1 MTMINN
7 LTKTQQEQIPVFRD
21 KWLDIG
27 LSTARLDRDKAIEAV
42 KKAYR
47 LAGLKEPT
55 KFHFVRSPIEAINYI
70 QGLDKSISASDIIS
84 SAIYGAHDAGWL
96 SFYDYFREV
105 VGIKDCDKL
114 EGLFDLAKNVGWMNV
129 YEDLVVFQEKPI
141 AIHFDDQ
148 KRLHS
153 EVGPSVEYADGFG
166 IYSWH
171 GVAIP
176 KEWITKRAELTP
188 KMALGWTNIEQR
200 RAACEI
206 VTWARILRELD
217 AKVIESDADPM
228 IGTLVEVNIP
238 EIGKEK
244 FLKVLCGT
252 GREFAIPVPPNMK
265 TALEANAWT
274 YDLKPEEY
282 MPEVRT

>member
-1 MTMINN
+1 MIKELN
-7 LTKTQQEQIPVFRD
+7 KSQQDMIPIYRD
-21 KWLDIG
+21 KWLEIG
-27 LSTARLDRDKAIEAV
+27 LSTKRLNRTRAIASV

-47 LAGLKEPT
+47 LAGLKAPT
-55 KFHFVRSPIEAINYI
+55 KFHFVQSPIEAINYI
-70 QGLDKSISASDIIS
+70 RNIDKSLTASDILS
-84 SAIYGAHDAGWL
+84 STIYGAHDAGWL

-105 VGIKDCDKL
+105 VSVKDCDKL
-114 EGLFDLAKNVGWMNV
+114 EGLFELSKNVGWMNV

-153 EVGPSVEYADGFG
+153 EVGAAVEYSDGFG

-176 KEWITKRAELTP
+176 KEWITDRASLTP
-188 KMALGWTNIEQR
+188 KKALGWNNIEQR

-206 VTWARILRELD
+206 VTWRRILRELKAETID
-217 AKVIESDADPM
+217 EDADPM
-228 IGTLVEVNIP
+228 IGTLVEVDIP
-238 EIGKEK
+238 DIGKEK
-244 FLKVLCGT
+244 FLKVLCST
-252 GREFAIPVPPNMK
+252 GREFAIPVPPTMM

-274 YDLKPEEY
+274 YDLDGNTLRKL
-282 MPEVRT
+282 EVRT